1 MNNLKNLCNST
12 IIQSVN
18 ENVSTKTLLTNS
30 KTPTVAIL
38 LGFFVSARFNVYS
51 MSSASLNMKFKCVF
65 TNKRTNKKINKDF
78 TVKEIDNYL
87 GEYIKDRAIKRGET
101 TTTVIKRGDSWKV
114 LIEYIK

>member
-1 MNNLKNLCNST
+1 
-12 IIQSVN
+12 
-18 ENVSTKTLLTNS
+18 
-30 KTPTVAIL
+30 
-38 LGFFVSARFNVYS
+38 

-78 TVKEIDNYL
+78 IIKEIDKYL